1 MKILIIDDHP
11 MIVDAYITTLSQK
24 KVFPEIPKFT
34 VVNTCE
40 EAYLLIDG
48 LTDVNSFDLAI
59 IDQRLPP
66 FAEKNILCGTDLAL
80 LLKKKKPRCKIIMC
94 TSHSEIL
101 LLYSI
106 LKKVEPQ
113 GFIVKSDLDSER
125 LCAGILKVL
134 QGLSFYS
141 STVAFIIAEIE
152 KKELLLDECN
162 RHILEYLYKGYK
174 IEDLTEFVPL
184 SVSSIKR
191 RIALLKEAFAVRENS
206 SLLREVLLQ
215 GFL

>member
-11 MIVDAYITTLSQK
+11 MIVDAYINTLSQK
-24 KVFPEIPKFT
+24 KVFPELPTFT

-40 EAYLLIDG
+40 EAYLLIDA

-80 LLKKKKPRCKIIMC
+80 LLKKKKPHCKIIIC

-101 LLYSI
+101 LVYSI
-106 LKKVEPQ
+106 LKKVEPE
-113 GFIVKSDLDSER
+113 GFIVKSDLDSES
-125 LCAGILKVL
+125 LCAGIIKVS

-141 STVAFIIAEIE
+141 STVAFIIAEIG

-162 RHILEYLYKGYK
+162 RQILDYLHKGYK
-174 IEDLTEFVPL
+174 IKDIQVVVSL
-184 SVSSIKR
+184 SMSAIQR
-191 RIALLKEAFAVRENS
+191 RIAQMKEAFNVSEAS
-206 SLLREVLLQ
+206 SLVKEALLQ